1 MTSFYHH
8 NWYKKG
14 RALHWDSVLKSPA
27 HHADTRKNEPSE
39 ADNGP
44 SVHGESFEG

>member
-14 RALHWDSVLKSPA
+14 RALQ
-27 HHADTRKNEPSE
+27 
-39 ADNGP
+39 
-44 SVHGESFEG
+44 SFVMDCTIHERVIAKALTD